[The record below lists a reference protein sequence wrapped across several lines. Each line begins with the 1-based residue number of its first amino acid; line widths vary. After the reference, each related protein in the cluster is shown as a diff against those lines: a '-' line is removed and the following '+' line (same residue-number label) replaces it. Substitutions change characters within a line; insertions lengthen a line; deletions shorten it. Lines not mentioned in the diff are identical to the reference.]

1 MIQALTK
8 NMEVYYASMLSN
20 EKQLVMKHWDIPSYK
35 AAVKN
40 ICDFMINS
48 IVTFQ
53 DQQKL
58 LSMVAYAF
66 CLWRKEEQ
74 LEGEAF
80 NDVKSFIN
88 QIRKDIAERLHYE
101 ITLRID

>member
-1 MIQALTK
+1 MIQSVSK

-40 ICDFMINS
+40 ICDFLINS

-66 CLWRKEEQ
+66 CLYRKEES
-74 LEGEAF
+74 LEGEAR
-80 NDVKSFIN
+80 NDVKAFIN
-88 QIRKDIAERLHYE
+88 QIRKDIAERLQYE
-101 ITLRID
+101 VSLRID